1 MYPEHLPTTQ
11 RGLGLIAALFLIVV
25 VALLVAGILSLVRT
39 SGQSFA
45 QNVKAQRALMAAESG
60 AQLSLNRLYA
70 PLGVGACT
78 NTTWNFTQPG
88 LESCVA
94 VVACSAENV
103 NTDTYYTL
111 ESHGH
116 CESGS
121 EIAERRVIL
130 RSKP

>member
-1 MYPEHLPTTQ
+1 MYPEFSPTTQ

-70 PLGVGACT
+70 PLGVGGCN

-88 LESCVA
+88 LENCVA
-94 VVACSAENV
+94 VVTCSAENV
-103 NTDTYYTL
+103 SSDIYYTL